1 MKRFNYSIR
10 IMRRFVFGIVLLSC
24 SIMGYAQN
32 RSNSERNLR
41 IVFIDHEPS
50 LPTND
55 IIRYIRKIRASALE
69 NDNSLIIYMPNNQ
82 DPIISLV
89 NLKDPNGEKDN
100 PETFDRLCEALNLPS
115 HNKEPWFD
123 RRSIIKLFSDFGIMG
138 EDGEL
143 QFAAVRME
151 FYLTSEF
158 WKLGYNETI
167 VAPIFFALNGDEL
180 LKKDFNFD
188 VYINPKDKPIYEEG
202 KPFGFSNLGNIN
214 QYIDLYDYD
223 F

>member
-1 MKRFNYSIR
+1 MKRFN
-10 IMRRFVFGIVLLSC
+10 FGITNWLPYVLIMALFSYSC
-24 SIMGYAQN
+24 SVYAQN
-32 RSNSERNLR
+32 SNNLERNLR

-55 IIRYIRKIRASALE
+55 IIRYIRKLRTSALE
-69 NDNSLIIYMPNNQ
+69 NNNCLIIYMPNNQ
-82 DPIISLV
+82 DPLISLV
-89 NLKDPNGEKDN
+89 NLKDPNGNNDSQEA
-100 PETFDRLCEALNLPS
+100 FDRMCEALNLPS

-123 RRSIIKLFSDFGIMG
+123 RRSIINLFSDFDIIGK
-138 EDGEL
+138 DGDL

-167 VAPIFFALNGDEL
+167 VAPIFFALNGNEL
-180 LKKDFNFD
+180 LKKEFNFD
-188 VYINPKDKPIYEEG
+188 VYINPEDKPQYEEG

-214 QYIDLYDYD
+214 KYIALYDYD